1 MYSLND
7 VKQAA
12 EVVCAAA
19 LSEINQQ
26 LSSLFSD
33 GQVPIFSYPVE
44 LRDHDRLNQLILEN
58 MPSTGEFIR
67 LS

>member
-7 VKQAA
+7 VKQAG
-12 EVVCAAA
+12 EVMCAAA

-33 GQVPIFSYPVE
+33 SQVPIFSYPIE
-44 LRDHDRLNQLILEN
+44 LRDHDRLNQLILEH
-58 MPSTGEFIR
+58 MA
-67 LS
+67 